1 MNDNDLIVIGVI
13 KGKHGIKGLIIIKW
27 YTESADGL
35 EKYNPIFMKDGSSH
49 TLKIRFKNKDLAI
62 CYIEGVN
69 NPEKAELLK
78 GQQLFAKRSF
88 FPELDDNEFYQ
99 TDLIGCSV
107 ENNKG
112 QFLGTVSAVFDYG
125 SSPLLEIGKDLVVFN
140 NDNFPVVKIK
150 EKIIISEYDFF
161 GDRNNEE

>member
-13 KGKHGIKGLIIIKW
+13 KGKHGIKGLIKVKW
-27 YTESADGL
+27 YTENADGL

-88 FPELDDNEFYQ
+88 FPELDDNEYYQ

-125 SSPLLEIGKDLVVFN
+125 SLPLLEIGKDLVAFS
-140 NDNFPVVKIK
+140 NDNFPLVNIK
-150 EKIIISEYDFF
+150 DKIIVSKFDSF
-161 GDRNNEE
+161 GDINNE